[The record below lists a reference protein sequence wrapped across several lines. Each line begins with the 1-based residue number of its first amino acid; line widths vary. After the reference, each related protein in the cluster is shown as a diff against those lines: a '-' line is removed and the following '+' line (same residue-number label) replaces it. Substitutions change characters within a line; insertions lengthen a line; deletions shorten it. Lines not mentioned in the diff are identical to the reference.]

1 MLLYL
6 VLALLTKTAQYTQG
20 CNVLFLIVAR
30 NRKLFTNVASIMLPS
45 VWRAFIQ

>member
-20 CNVLFLIVAR
+20 CNVFLIVAR

-45 VWRAFIQ
+45 V